1 MDGLDSKLRYLVKEA
16 CMHPHG
22 SAQRQKNL
30 TRVIRLIA
38 HKLWKEYTPYYEDAL
53 QQTWVYFCQNICE
66 GNTGEAYD
74 PNRSSVITWLNT
86 YLKRRLQDFYIDAK
100 KQEARTVTG
109 QAKRSKS
116 GDIGEISDPVDSLE
130 ATPDVPPLLDDI
142 RKWVEADPQGDL
154 CRTHIAGRP
163 EVNAQV
169 LILRRLPPEAS
180 WKELS
185 AEFNL
190 PISTLSSFYQRQC
203 IPRLRKFGESEGY
216 L

>member
-1 MDGLDSKLRYLVKEA
+1 
-16 CMHPHG
+16 
-22 SAQRQKNL
+22 
-30 TRVIRLIA
+30 
-38 HKLWKEYTPYYEDAL
+38 
-53 QQTWVYFCQNICE
+53 
-66 GNTGEAYD
+66 
-74 PNRSSVITWLNT
+74 
-86 YLKRRLQDFYIDAK
+86 
-100 KQEARTVTG
+100 
-109 QAKRSKS
+109 
-116 GDIGEISDPVDSLE
+116 
-130 ATPDVPPLLDDI
+130 
-142 RKWVEADPQGDL
+142 L